1 MSKTIVHTI
10 VVFLLMDLSLAA
22 CGGLPADIGTA
33 SSSNSAA
40 AASEPTATALPAL
53 CDNPLAPVKV
63 GASWTYAST
72 TGNDG
77 PAIFST
83 TITDVRTDSFS
94 AVADFGD
101 NVKLDQEWSCTR
113 DGLVAQSLGAGSP
126 GLSMTIEGI
135 KIDLATSNP
144 TGLILPGTVTAG
156 EKWPYG
162 LDIAGTVQQGNS
174 SANVNGT
181 VSTTF
186 EGAGTERVTVPAGT
200 FDATKIQ
207 GTSTF
212 KVTADYL
219 ILKIPITSTVTSTLW
234 LAPNVGLVKSVES
247 GDLMGTAFSS
257 TTELQSF
264 NIP

>member
-1 MSKTIVHTI
+1 MFKTIVHTI
-10 VVFLLMDLSLAA
+10 VVFVLMGIGLAA
-22 CGGLPADIGTA
+22 CGGLPAGNGAA

-40 AASEPTATALPAL
+40 AIEPTATPLPAL

-63 GASWTYAST
+63 GATWTYAST
-72 TGNDG
+72 TGNEG
-77 PAIFST
+77 PATFYT
-83 TITDVRTDSFS
+83 TVTDVRTDGFS

-101 NVKLDQEWSCTR
+101 NIKLDQEWSCTR
-113 DGLVAQSLGAGSP
+113 DGLVAQSLGAGST

-135 KIDLATSNP
+135 KIDLTTSNP
-144 TGLILPGTVTAG
+144 SGLVLPGRVVAG
-156 EKWPYG
+156 SKWPYA
-162 LDIAGTVQQGNS
+162 LEVAGTVQQGNS
-174 SANVNGT
+174 NANINGT
-181 VSTTF
+181 VATTF
-186 EGAGTERVTVPAGT
+186 EAAGNERVTVPAGT

-207 GTSTF
+207 GSSTI

-219 ILKIPITSTVTSTLW
+219 ILKIPITSTVSSTFW